1 MSFRFT
7 YILLLILSVGFTGC
21 SVSRYLPPN
30 ESLYVGAEVKMA
42 PDSNVSAKTAKAVQ
56 SELEPIL
63 RPKPNKVILGFPYKV
78 WMYYF
83 LGEPKKEKSF
93 KGWFRKR
100 FGEPPVFAS
109 KRTVITNSAYIANY
123 LNNEGYFRSTASGE
137 LIEKKRLA
145 KASYTVGLRKQYTL
159 KNVSFITKDTSV
171 FSKNLELTKKNTL
184 LKEGAPYR
192 LTVIEEERNRIEREL
207 KKHGFYYFRPD
218 YLIVKADTNLNNH
231 QANLYVELKP
241 NTTQLALK
249 TYFIQN
255 IYVISDDGRLKRD
268 TLAGVTGRRGSIRV
282 IDAAQAYRPRIFYD
296 AIGFRRGTLYNSELH
311 DVSLSRLINLKNFK
325 FVKNQFE
332 LLPRSDSA
340 LLDVYYY
347 LTPLKK
353 KTLRAEISA
362 VTKSN
367 NLTGS
372 QVGLTW
378 LNRNMFR
385 GAEQLRLTANVGL
398 DFQVGGRIDTTS
410 KVRNYYRT
418 SFEAELSFPR
428 FVLPF
433 YRVRPERNQTL
444 PKTTLTTGFE
454 RLTQQGLYTQ
464 TSVKLNW
471 GYSWRKNTEIE
482 HSFLPIALN
491 VVQPSNISPALVD
504 SIFSTNA
511 TLQDIQ
517 RYFRILENRL
527 ILGAQY
533 NITYTP
539 TPRPLSKNSFVITGG
554 VDIAGN
560 IAGLIAKG
568 REEVGMVFGVPYE
581 QYARFDAEVRY
592 YRDVNPR
599 LRWAN
604 RFLMGFGIPYGNSL
618 SLPQFKQYFAG
629 GTNGIRAF
637 RARTLG
643 PGSYQQSSLTSGI
656 FGNASYGDIRLEG
669 SSELRLRINSYFEGA
684 LFADA
689 GNIWMYRDFDD
700 SFYPPEDNAVF
711 TNEFY
716 KQVAVG
722 GGLGLRIVTPFVILR
737 FDLAVPFRKPWL
749 PENERWVFNQFDL
762 RTKSWRKENLVLN
775 IAVGYSF

>member
-1 MSFRFT
+1 MIFRFT
-7 YILLLILSVGFTGC
+7 YILLSVGLAALSGC

-30 ESLYVGAEVKMA
+30 ESLYVGAEVKVV
-42 PDSNVSAKTAKAVQ
+42 PDSNVAAKTAKTVQ

-63 RPKPNKVILGFPYKV
+63 RPKPNKTILGFPYKV

-93 KGWFRKR
+93 KGWFRQR

-109 KRTVITNSAYIANY
+109 KRAVTANSAYLANY
-123 LNNEGYFRSTASGE
+123 LNNEGYFHSTASGQ
-137 LIEKKRLA
+137 LIEKKRQA
-145 KASYTVGLRKQYTL
+145 KAIYTVGLRERYTL
-159 KNVSFITKDTSV
+159 KNISFIIKDSSV
-171 FSKNLELTKKNTL
+171 FSKNLVLTQKNTL
-184 LKEGAPYR
+184 LKEGDPYR
-192 LTVIEEERNRIEREL
+192 LAMIEEERNRVEREL
-207 KKHGFYYFRPD
+207 KKNGFYYFRPD

-231 QANLYVELKP
+231 QVNLYVELKP

-372 QVGLTW
+372 QLSLTW

-385 GAEQLRLTANVGL
+385 GAEQLRLTGNAGL
-398 DFQVGGRIDTTS
+398 DFQVGGRVDTTS
-410 KVRNYYRT
+410 KIRNYYRT

-433 YRVRPERNQTL
+433 YRVRPDKNQTL

-471 GYSWRKNTEIE
+471 GYSWRKNTQIE
-482 HSFLPIALN
+482 HTFLPIALN
-491 VVQPSNISPALVD
+491 VVQPSNISTALVD
-504 SIFSTNA
+504 SIFSPNA
-511 TLQDIQ
+511 TPQDLL

-533 NITYTP
+533 SIIYTP

-568 REEVGMVFGVPYE
+568 RDEVGMVFGIPYE

-592 YRDVNPR
+592 YRNISPR

-604 RFLMGFGIPYGNSL
+604 RFLMGLGIPYGNSL

-643 PGSYQQSSLTSGI
+643 PGSYQQSSLTSGL
-656 FGNASYGDIRLEG
+656 FGNASYGDIRLEAN
-669 SSELRLRINSYFEGA
+669 SELRLRMTNYFEGA

-689 GNIWMYRDFDD
+689 GNIWMYRNFDD

-711 TNEFY
+711 TNQFY

-722 GGLGLRIVTPFVILR
+722 GGLGLRIVTPFVLLR

-749 PENERWVFNQFDL
+749 PENDRWVFDRFDL
-762 RTKSWRKENLVLN
+762 KNKAWRKENLVLN